1 MDNYYIILGLN
12 KDCSKQQIK
21 KKYRELSLR
30 YHPDKN
36 KNISSKQ
43 FIKINEA
50 YHHLYDD
57 DKRKLHDIH
66 LFLNDINL
74 TESDYE
80 ILLSYYK
87 RFIESNEYKLMKML
101 YDSIPSTT
109 KENIWN
115 KFKYRNTKIIKSHKS
130 IDITGLINN
139 DHINLVLSNYDY
151 ENNILKIIYIF
162 SKSGNYYLYLRKPP
176 NKLNLYNG
184 NYIFTINF
192 YILN

>member
-1 MDNYYIILGLN
+1 MNYYDLLEISSEAT
-12 KDCSKQQIK
+12 KEEIK
-21 KKYRELSLR
+21 KQYHSLSKK

-36 KNISSKQ
+36 NGEDTQ
-43 FIKINEA
+43 FKKIKEA
-50 YHHLYDD
+50 FDVLYDD
-57 DKRKLHDIH
+57 EERKKYDIQL
-66 LFLNDINL
+66 LFGDIQF
-74 TESDYE
+74 TEEDI
-80 ILLSYYK
+80 ILLDRYYNK
-87 RFIESNEYKLMKML
+87 LINSNEFKLMKLL
-101 YDSIPSTT
+101 YDSIPKNVKTD
-109 KENIWN
+109 IWN